1 MALTALTRELL
12 CRWRAR
18 AEVIK
23 TGTFDPKNPQHWEKV
38 DKVHKA
44 NLERS

>member
-1 MALTALTRELL
+1 MTLSALTQELL

-23 TGTFDPKNPQHWEKV
+23 AGNFDPKNPQHWEKV
-38 DKVHKA
+38 ENVHQAQKK
-44 NLERS
+44 